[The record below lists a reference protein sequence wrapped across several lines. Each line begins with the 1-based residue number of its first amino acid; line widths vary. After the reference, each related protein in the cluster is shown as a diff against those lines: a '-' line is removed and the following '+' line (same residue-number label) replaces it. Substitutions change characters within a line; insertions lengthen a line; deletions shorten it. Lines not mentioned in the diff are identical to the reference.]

1 MQDNIQSKQPKHLS
15 EYYFILTK
23 HKWVVIAACLI
34 AVSIA
39 IYHNAMLQS
48 VYRTTSTIVIENER
62 RTSPITG
69 QIMNYESFYLGEIN
83 FNTHYKLITSRPVL
97 ERVVKNLKMDQVETK
112 EVLPKNPPKKT
123 FLAKFKQNI
132 GLLGGK
138 KDTPAMPADNM
149 GNRIEE
155 LSGKIDIE
163 QVEDTRLLKINVT
176 DSDPV
181 LAKNIANTLARSYI
195 NFNIENRLKTSQNTL
210 SWMTDQLY
218 ELKKKLE
225 DSEGE
230 FLKYKQQEKLFSFS
244 GKQDLTAQK
253 IADFNE
259 SYLKARNKRL
269 EIDAKLKALKPDAAS
284 DGSILYARSVILNPV
299 IDNLYSQ
306 LLDQEVE
313 ISQLSKIYKS
323 KHPKLIQAKT
333 KLENTRKKL
342 QEEVLKEVENLK
354 FEKSILLSKEK
365 VLQTTVADF
374 ETEAMETNRQELK
387 YKILQRNVE
396 TNQKL
401 YDILLA
407 KVKESNVTD
416 NIDVSNIRIVE
427 EAVVPQWPVSQNKT
441 RNLIL
446 GIILGLMGGIGLV
459 FFIDYLDR
467 SLRTEEDVH
476 RHIGLPVLG
485 VIPEAE
491 NKTVNGKGKKRSG
504 KHGFEPWPGFFLN
517 NLSANSR
524 FAEAYRT
531 LRANID
537 FSFLEK
543 EFRSL
548 LVTSAGAVEGKTL
561 TVANLAYTINK
572 RGKSV
577 LMIDADLR
585 KPMLSRLAVSDE
597 SRGLTGLLSEVL
609 NEPVQSS
616 GRIGETFGISD
627 LFRLLSFQKKTGR
640 LYLSDGIE
648 EIELF
653 FRQGEPIDL
662 NWLKRPHEKKLAAM
676 LIAGGHLTEEHAQK
690 AMDKQKDTGQK
701 LGFILINMGL
711 LSEKELIGPL
721 TIHMM
726 EGLRAALQLTNGKF
740 SFEEHSPSDY
750 DRASFDP
757 VDMNAIY
764 NRVILGK
771 EKLPFIEKKVEEAVL
786 ETGVDN
792 LYLLPCGD
800 IPPAPSELLA
810 SARMSFLIALL
821 KKKFDMLIIDSS
833 PVMPASDALIL
844 SSYMD
849 GVLLISRSGMMNR
862 KMVVKTVEQLR
873 SAQANVAGIVLN
885 RVDVKKEGY
894 YKYYHKYYSK
904 YYGDQS

>member
-1 MQDNIQSKQPKHLS
+1 M
-15 EYYFILTK
+15 
-23 HKWVVIAACLI
+23 VI
-34 AVSIA
+34 
-39 IYHNAMLQS
+39 
-48 VYRTTSTIVIENER
+48 
-62 RTSPITG
+62 
-69 QIMNYESFYLGEIN
+69 NYESFYLGEIN

-97 ERVVKNLKMDQVETK
+97 ERVVKNLEMDQVETV
-112 EVLPKNPPKKT
+112 ETPPQDPPKT

-132 GLLGGK
+132 DLLRGK
-138 KDTPAMPADNM
+138 KDPPSMPLDKM
-149 GNRIEE
+149 GTLVEE

-176 DSDPV
+176 DSDPAV
-181 LAKNIANTLARSYI
+181 AKNIANTLARSYI
-195 NFNIENRLKTSQNTL
+195 DFNIENRLKTSQNTL

-218 ELKKKLE
+218 DLKKKLE
-225 DSEGE
+225 DSEQE

-244 GKQDLTAQK
+244 GKQDLIAQK

-259 SYLKARNKRL
+259 AYLKARNQRL
-269 EIDAKLKALKPDAAS
+269 EIDAKLKALNPKAAS
-284 DGSILYARSVILNPV
+284 NGGILHARSVILNPV

-313 ISQLSKIYKS
+313 ISRLSKVYKS

-342 QEEVLKEVENLK
+342 NEEVLKEVENLK
-354 FEKSILLSKEK
+354 FERSILYSKEK
-365 VLQTTVADF
+365 VLQKTVADF
-374 ETEAMETNRQELK
+374 ETEALETNRQELK

-401 YDILLA
+401 YDILLS
-407 KVKESNVTD
+407 KVKESNITD

-427 EAVVPQWPVSQNKT
+427 EAVLPQWPVSQNKA

-446 GIILGLMGGIGLV
+446 GFIMGLMGGIGLV

-491 NKTVNGKGKKRSG
+491 NKPLKASRKKRSG
-504 KHGFEPWPGFFLN
+504 KYGFEPGVGFFLN
-517 NLSANSR
+517 NLSSNSR
-524 FAEAYRT
+524 FAESYRT

-543 EFRSL
+543 DFRSL
-548 LVTSAGAVEGKTL
+548 LITSAGAVEGKTL
-561 TVANLAYTINK
+561 TVANLSYTINK
-572 RGKSV
+572 SGKSV

-585 KPMLSRLAVSDE
+585 KPMLSRLVDSDG
-597 SRGLTGLLSEVL
+597 SRGLTGLLSEVF
-609 NEPVQSS
+609 NEPVRSS
-616 GRIGETFGISD
+616 GRIGEPFGISD

-640 LYLSDGIE
+640 LYLSDGVE

-676 LIAGGHLTEEHAQK
+676 LMASGHLTEKHAQK

-711 LSEKELIGPL
+711 LSKKELIGPL

-726 EGLRAALQLTNGKF
+726 EGLRAALQITKGDY
-740 SFEEHSPSDY
+740 SFEERSPFDY
-750 DRASFDP
+750 DSASFDP
-757 VDMNAIY
+757 VDMHTIY
-764 NRVILGK
+764 NRVILGT
-771 EKLPFIEKKVEEAVL
+771 EKLPFIETKVEEAVL
-786 ETGVDN
+786 ETGVEN

-800 IPPAPSELLA
+800 IPPTPSELLA
-810 SARMSFLIALL
+810 SARMSFLIGLL

-873 SAQANVAGIVLN
+873 GAQANVAGVVLN

-904 YYGDQS
+904 YYGEKA